1 MRTVRYTDFKE
12 LIFDNQIT
20 RAALIK
26 KVKIIKLIY
35 HFSCLLCDLLLAII
49 LLKFKEVNNFFKFR
63 KWFNTFKTKTY
74 KILIIF
80 MFYIR

>member
-49 LLKFKEVNNFFKFR
+49 LLKFKEVNNFFKFI
-63 KWFNTFKTKTY
+63 
-74 KILIIF
+74 ILMRRAKHQPCLCFPI
-80 MFYIR
+80 